1 MQGTR
6 IFIVGILTI
15 FIITTY
21 SFSQVTMEV
30 KNINTTKTADTL
42 CLPTRSGKLQ
52 NTKQLEQRGK
62 RKS

>member
-1 MQGTR
+1 MSR
-6 IFIVGILTI
+6 NMPASLIVLL
-15 FIITTY
+15 
-21 SFSQVTMEV
+21 SLQVTMRRCGKMRV